1 MSNTHLTL
9 IMVKEIEVFQYT
21 ANRISMQVF
30 LDTLFVKH
38 CLVLLTLREAD
49 TEQFRICGRH
59 FPTQLPSGI

>member
-1 MSNTHLTL
+1 MSNTHPTL

-49 TEQFRICGRH
+49 TEQLRICGRH
-59 FPTQLPSGI
+59 FPTQLPSSI